1 MINITDDRYLIHI
14 ILIFCLACFSAKSSA
29 RNNVLDSID
38 VSKSRDQS
46 VITIKFTE
54 RLIYRSHAP
63 ENKADLIY
71 INVNL
76 QSKFDAAKLNSE
88 FLIWKPT
95 DTVPLFE
102 VSLEATSLIQ
112 AELILRFDKQVE
124 FDVQG
129 SSDSYSVSIT
139 VYHPQKEQAIT
150 QSVLPDSQ
158 PPTVPK

>member
-1 MINITDDRYLIHI
+1 MINII
-14 ILIFCLACFSAKSSA
+14 IKSDMHLLHFVVIFCLAFFSGESFT

-63 ENKADLIY
+63 EKQADLIY

-95 DTVPLFE
+95 DSVPLFE
-102 VSLEATSLIQ
+102 VSLEATSLVQ
-112 AELILRFDKQVE
+112 AELVLRFDNQVE

-139 VYHPQKEQAIT
+139 VYHPQKEQPIT
-150 QSVLPDSQ
+150 Q
-158 PPTVPK
+158 PPTVAK